1 MAEPLAHPSHSDAG
15 LTRARHLRL
24 FLRRNSFAGVAHFDS
39 QLIAG
44 SCDTDSGGAASGMR
58 CTLVRHSCTIRKM
71 AVSIS
76 AGKRRR
82 SEGISRLT
90 WILLRSA
97 KPSTYH
103 FNADVSPTSSS
114 SGGCSKWEIVRIW
127 RESSCV
133 RSNFQQRL
141 QRLPD

>member
-1 MAEPLAHPSHSDAG
+1 M
-15 LTRARHLRL
+15 
-24 FLRRNSFAGVAHFDS
+24 
-39 QLIAG
+39 
-44 SCDTDSGGAASGMR
+44 
-58 CTLVRHSCTIRKM
+58 RKM

-103 FNADVSPTSSS
+103 FSADVSPTSSS
-114 SGGCSKWEIVRIW
+114 SGGCRRKQRERIA
-127 RESSCV
+127 RRSDLDEERDGIKAHIDGGPFRSESYAILLRTSFNPTSIYRPQCP
-133 RSNFQQRL
+133 RYH
-141 QRLPD
+141 